1 MMCLFSVLYK
11 EPVISSSCL
20 GEFHMNFLFLDVI
33 LIGITVTVLTTVNKG
48 RETEDSEEESTLNQ
62 RCVNPEAF
70 RDWHH
75 VLN

>member
-1 MMCLFSVLYK
+1 MLYQ
-11 EPVISSSCL
+11 ELVISSSCL
-20 GEFHMNFLFLDVI
+20 GEFHVNFLFLDVI
-33 LIGITVTVLTTVNKG
+33 LIGITVRVLTTVNKG
-48 RETEDSEEESTLNQ
+48 RDTEDSEEESTLNQ